1 MIPDN
6 VLDDLRAR
14 VPVSKVVGKYVKL
27 TRAGPEWKALS
38 PFRKE
43 RTPSFFANDQKGF
56 FYDFGSGEHGDIFEF
71 VMKMEGLDFPEA
83 VKRCAEMV
91 GVVDSKAASPT
102 PFISRGEEQAA
113 QFRKARWLWSQ
124 REPII
129 GSIAETYLR
138 ARGYNGPIPE
148 TLAFLPASGDYPP
161 ALIAAYGIATEPEPG
176 VIAIAENAV
185 LGVHLIKL
193 KPGGSDRLRDDP
205 KCKFTI
211 GKGFVAPIVLAPP
224 NDLLG
229 MVIAEGIE
237 DALNAHEASGLGAWA
252 AGTATRL
259 PALAGPIPS
268 YIACVTI
275 LVDDDETGRTNS
287 HKLMARLR
295 DRNIEVRLTSR
306 GSFS

>member
-193 KPGGSDRLRDDP
+193 KR
-205 KCKFTI
+205 
-211 GKGFVAPIVLAPP
+211 AA
-224 NDLLG
+224 
-229 MVIAEGIE
+229 VIDFATTRS
-237 DALNAHEASGLGAWA
+237 ANSPSARASSRRSCWSHPMICWAW
-252 AGTATRL
+252 
-259 PALAGPIPS
+259 
-268 YIACVTI
+268 
-275 LVDDDETGRTNS
+275 
-287 HKLMARLR
+287 
-295 DRNIEVRLTSR
+295 
-306 GSFS
+306 